1 VIEVGAMCLNCG
13 CGDAADDR
21 GKRENLTIRDLRDAA
36 AANGQT
42 LRESAQH
49 ILDTVVAFE
58 ERPMGSIEAAAGGTG
73 AHARVRSGLS
83 QPAGSQPPPPAPHG
97 TPDTES

>member
-1 VIEVGAMCLNCG
+1 MCLNCG
-13 CGDAADDR
+13 CGEAADDR
-21 GKRENLTIRDLRDAA
+21 GKRQNLTIRDLRDAA

-49 ILDTVVAFE
+49 ILDTVIAFE
-58 ERPMGSIEAAAGGTG
+58 ERPMGSIDSAAGGTG
-73 AHARVRSGLS
+73 AHTGVGSGLG
-83 QPAGSQPPPPAPHG
+83 QPAGPEPPPPAPRG